1 MIHKEKGPRCRGPY
15 EWITKEIVGAFLL
28 LTTREEELP
37 GPLVAHATKRP
48 YRPVG
53 RLAAGDAL
61 LGRIW
66 DF

>member
-1 MIHKEKGPRCRGPY
+1 MGPY

-28 LTTREEELP
+28 LTTREEVLP